1 MRTKAAAYLRTDKE
15 DEARQ
20 RLAISA
26 FAKRERFMIAAG
38 DWFRD
43 SGAAPIDKR
52 PGFGRLLDR
61 LEEGGISVVIVENAG
76 RFAREIVDQEL
87 CIIALIKR
95 GVRIITITGEDLS
108 VSDDPV
114 KKLMRG
120 VAGIFA
126 QLDASTHQE
135 KGRRRMSV

>member
-1 MRTKAAAYLRTDKE
+1 MKTRAAAYLRTDKE

-26 FAKRERFMIAAG
+26 FAKRERFTIAAG
-38 DWFRD
+38 DWFHD
-43 SGAAPIDKR
+43 SGAGPIDKR

-61 LEEGGISVVIVENAG
+61 IEEGGISVVIVENAG
-76 RFAREIVDQEL
+76 RFGRELVEQEL

-95 GVRIITITGEDLS
+95 GVRIVTTTGEDLT

-126 QLDASTHQE
+126 QLEAST
-135 KGRRRMSV
+135 RRRKMTA